1 MRFHWL
7 PQLYSRSP
15 THEASS
21 CKLSKIQTCPCMP
34 GAALYLF
41 KVLCMRSHCHFS
53 CVQLWATL
61 WTVAHQAPL
70 SMGFLWTVAHQAP
83 LSMGFS
89 RQENLNGLPCPT
101 PGHLPNPGIKPSS
114 PASEGKFF
122 TTSAIRKAAS
132 RYSAVRSKMFWLC
145 ICFLYF
151 LCVTSIINLLQ
162 YSTT

>member
-1 MRFHWL
+1 MHFHWL
-7 PQLYSRSP
+7 LQLYSRSP
-15 THEASS
+15 THEPSS
-21 CKLSKIQTCPCMP
+21 CRLSKIQTCPCMP

-41 KVLCMRSHCHFS
+41 KVLCMRSYCHFS
-53 CVQLWATL
+53 CGRLWATL

-70 SMGFLWTVAHQAP
+70 SMGFL
-83 LSMGFS
+83 
-89 RQENLNGLPCPT
+89 RQKNLNGLPCPP
-101 PGHLPNPGIKPSS
+101 PGHLPNPGIKPSF
-114 PASEGKFF
+114 PASAGKFF
-122 TTSAIRKAAS
+122 TTSAIWKAAS